1 MIPEIGLLFL
11 VLAFTISSFY
21 VFGNTFSFYRNN
33 IFIISPK
40 IVYLFFFSVLLSF
53 ICLEISFLTDDFSVL
68 YVANNSNENLPDYYK
83 FAALWGGH
91 EGSMLLYLLFL
102 SLWTLIFY
110 LKSQSSFGIFFLFVI
125 FSFFRFCYLYFKSI
139 RKITPFLSRR
149 RFRLKSFA
157 ARFCFYHSSA
167 NSLSWLYRSDF
178 TFCHCYG
185 ALRRS
190 KL

>member
-21 VFGNTFSFYRNN
+21 VFGNSFSFYRNN
-33 IFIISPK
+33 NFIISPK

-110 LKSQSSFGIFFLFVI
+110 LKSQSSFGIFFFYSSY
-125 FSFFRFCYLYFKSI
+125 FPFFRVL
-139 RKITPFLSRR
+139 LS
-149 RFRLKSFA
+149 LLQILSKD
-157 ARFCFYHSSA
+157 Y
-167 NSLSWLYRSDF
+167 SLSLP
-178 TFCHCYG
+178 
-185 ALRRS
+185 
-190 KL
+190 KEV

>member
-21 VFGNTFSFYRNN
+21 VLGNSFSFYRNN
-33 IFIISPK
+33 NFIISPK

-53 ICLEISFLTDDFSVL
+53 ICLEISFITDDFSVL

-102 SLWTLIFY
+102 SFWTLIF
-110 LKSQSSFGIFFLFVI
+110 LSTPLATSSRFSLMRIRRLLPFGLRLP
-125 FSFFRFCYLYFKSI
+125 SRPPPPK
-139 RKITPFLSRR
+139 KLSKPPP
-149 RFRLKSFA
+149 LPPKMSP
-157 ARFCFYHSSA
+157 
-167 NSLSWLYRSDF
+167 N
-178 TFCHCYG
+178 
-185 ALRRS
+185 
-190 KL
+190 

>member
-21 VFGNTFSFYRNN
+21 VFGNSFSFYKNN
-33 IFIISPK
+33 NFTISPK

-83 FAALWGGH
+83 FSALWGGH

-125 FSFFRFCYLYFKSI
+125 FSLFSGFVIFTSNPFERLLPFSPEGGLDLNPLLQDFAFTIHPPTLYL
-139 RKITPFLSRR
+139 
-149 RFRLKSFA
+149 
-157 ARFCFYHSSA
+157 
-167 NSLSWLYRSDF
+167 
-178 TFCHCYG
+178 
-185 ALRRS
+185 
-190 KL
+190 